1 MNSSYFLHI
10 FDTKPYGLPNLLEFL
25 KGMDGLLDFGA
36 NFPPKFKLPAFKQI
50 LNFKIQ
56 MLVVG
61 DNSWISFLISRSEE
75 SFDFSIFHLILIF
88 VIVF

>member
-36 NFPPKFKLPAFKQI
+36 NFPPKFKLPAKSKDTTRLLHEDLLVTTALLSIAAI
-50 LNFKIQ
+50 LLLLFLRKI
-56 MLVVG
+56 LLVG
-61 DNSWISFLISRSEE
+61 DGLI
-75 SFDFSIFHLILIF
+75 I
-88 VIVF
+88 